1 MNNIVV
7 INNIHGYSDEKG
19 IAWLEVRDL
28 AVGLGLGFKQIK
40 NGKEYDGIRWNRMK
54 KYLIAVGYDFLQHH
68 AKNSDWKDA
77 YIPENIVYKLLMK
90 VNNEVAKP
98 FQDMVCDE
106 ILPQIGKTGSYIA
119 TPNFSNPAEAARA
132 WADQYE
138 KKQLAE
144 AKAKEL
150 EAELDESKE
159 WYTVKRVAKN
169 NGIKWETISWRD
181 LKKASI
187 AMGVRKI
194 FDANYGNV
202 NAYHI
207 TAWRAVYPSFKYN

>member
-90 VNNEVAKP
+90 VNNKVAKP

-144 AKAKEL
+144 A
-150 EAELDESKE
+150 
-159 WYTVKRVAKN
+159 
-169 NGIKWETISWRD
+169 
-181 LKKASI
+181 
-187 AMGVRKI
+187 
-194 FDANYGNV
+194 
-202 NAYHI
+202 
-207 TAWRAVYPSFKYN
+207 